1 MQARPR
7 MAASVTTRRL
17 CILILRQ
24 QSRYR
29 ITACDRQP
37 VGGCHDAGTPAHPGA
52 RRSRDDLR
60 GCGAHNKGLRL
71 RVLQDQARGNEGA
84 VRGRFLILDAGDN
97 VNSPSLGPL
106 VERVTDAE
114 AVLGVI
120 RRERPGCV
128 SVVNANSLVLDQ
140 E

>member
-1 MQARPR
+1 MPPSGRR
-7 MAASVTTRRL
+7 AAPPVSKRGAAAGSV
-17 CILILRQ
+17 
-24 QSRYR
+24 
-29 ITACDRQP
+29 
-37 VGGCHDAGTPAHPGA
+37 
-52 RRSRDDLR
+52 LR

-97 VNSPSLGPL
+97 VHSPSLGPL
-106 VERVTDAE
+106 VQRVTDAE

-120 RRERPGCV
+120 RREHHACV
-128 SVVNANSLVLDQ
+128 SVVNANSLVLEQ